1 MTERQQKIET
11 AKKELNSYHDLF
23 CKTRNLKQ
31 DLAELRERMSSVRI
45 TKYDDEPRGTA
56 PNDSIE
62 ELFDKMHEIECKI
75 AQNIWA
81 MSDRQLEL
89 VDKINNLQG
98 VYADILHK
106 RYIERKRF
114 ERIATELSYDFFYTM
129 KMEKKALL
137 EYFEKNIKDDIK

>member
-31 DLAELRERMSSVRI
+31 DLAELRERMNSCRI

-62 ELFDKMHEIECKI
+62 ELFDKLHEMECKI

-89 VDKINNLQG
+89 VDKIHKLQG
-98 VYADILHK
+98 DHANLLHR
-106 RYIERKRF
+106 RYIERERF
-114 ERIATELSYDFFYTM
+114 EKIAVEMHYSWRNIMYLH
-129 KMEKKALL
+129 KRALVD
-137 EYFEKNIKDDIK
+137 YYEKNIQKE

>member
-1 MTERQQKIET
+1 MIEKSEKIKL
-11 AKKELNSYHDLF
+11 AKAELNSYYDLY

-62 ELFDKMHEIECKI
+62 ELFDKLHEIESKI
-75 AQNIWA
+75 EQNIWA
-81 MSDRQLEL
+81 MSDRQLQL
-89 VDKINNLQG
+89 VEKIHKLNG

-106 RYIERKRF
+106 RYIERKKF
-114 ERIATELSYDFFYTM
+114 EQIAVEVNYTWRQTQRNH
-129 KMEKKALL
+129 KKALIL
-137 EYFEKNIKDDIK
+137 YFDSNF

>member
-62 ELFDKMHEIECKI
+62 ELFDKLHEIECKI

-81 MSDRQLEL
+81 MSDRQLQL
-89 VDKINNLQG
+89 VDKINKLTG

-114 ERIATELSYDFFYTM
+114 ELITVELCYDYDYVR
-129 KMEKKALL
+129 KLHSDALVA
-137 EYFEKNIKDDIK
+137 YFNKHFAKN